1 MFIIGFR
8 FGVTKFQIC
17 CAVVLTFF
25 LRASKIRKAKERGLI
40 SSAKQED
47 IRHVIKSG
55 QIAFGEQDTT
65 VTKKN
70 KTLKW

>member
-1 MFIIGFR
+1 
-8 FGVTKFQIC
+8 
-17 CAVVLTFF
+17 VVLTFF